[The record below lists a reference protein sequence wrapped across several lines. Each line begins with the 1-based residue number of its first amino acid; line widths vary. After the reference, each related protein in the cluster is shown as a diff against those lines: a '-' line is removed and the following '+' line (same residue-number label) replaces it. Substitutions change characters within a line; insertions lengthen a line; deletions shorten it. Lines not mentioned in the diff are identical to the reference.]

1 MGAGTSVQESA
12 GPSPPDSPG
21 QEEEEMVKS
30 QREASEQRPAEG
42 VDGGKSVQN
51 NGQISGM
58 QGESEVQEAPDKKSE
73 QLNGIQEEVPSR
85 EVGQGD
91 PAVVS
96 EGEEME
102 EMELNQEEVPIKSE
116 SGEPINAQEGG
127 DLQEDTGEQAEDV
140 QAAEIGF
147 KKVFK
152 FVGLKFTMKKEKPVK
167 SEPVQL
173 LTVTREENGRAGET
187 GGESQ
192 QAVDGGTEANG
203 SPIDEAEGSPP
214 EILSPEI
221 VEEKVVQEE
230 TKPPDAEEPPA
241 AVETSGNAAET
252 PAVDSPLKRFFK
264 QGFFSGLRRKQ
275 SFKKAKDEPLIIGEK
290 TEANGEQAVAAE
302 AGGSGETERG
312 PEAQPSTSQ
321 EAAEVLAVPAPE
333 ENRGG
338 EEEFEDLTSELACVR
353 VASEPPTMAESKTSE
368 TNEVG
373 VPTEN
378 LVATDTGTGQVISSI
393 GKSTEGAVI
402 AESAAPKAATE
413 LQAQHEEM
421 AQEKPS
427 EPIAAESELLSS
439 QSSKQQDSPLRKLF
453 TSSSIKKLSGKKA
466 KGKKG
471 EARARDTDDETKLQ
485 SSTESEG
492 SPDGQKPDSPPTFLE
507 ETGEGIAAETTE
519 SGLLH
524 AEQEDANGG
533 ADGER
538 RKEPITAW
546 ASFKKLVTPRKR
558 PKGPSESD
566 RDDEQNDKVKSA
578 TISSAES
585 TGSEKQEE
593 PKSNGEEQK
602 LERSVE
608 DPKKKADAPVT
619 WEALICV
626 GSSKKRT
633 RKLSES
639 ELQKSNEEAQ
649 SPEGNGQAQDSTEEA
664 KVSSPQATDQEQGEA
679 SPECVESPVEGEAP
693 EGAIST
699 WESFKRLVTSRRK
712 SKSKLE
718 ERVEES
724 VPCPE
729 AALPEAEAAKD
740 ESWVSLKKLIPGR
753 KKKRSDAKPEQL
765 QGESVGKEAAWAEFG
780 GSKSEDESETPAVV
794 PLTEYAAVD
803 DEREHEE
810 RLRAGLEAVQKV
822 DGVIT
827 TSDAAQTGE
836 LGGEPTVAGEHG
848 SLEGIKSSVDE
859 RSPSWISVVS
869 DVIKEVVEDQVAE
882 EAPEAKKQTE
892 DGHKPMSVEEAGDI
906 APDEVAE
913 EAQVVLAKGAA
924 AVDHPADESFT
935 EEMVS
940 AVSQLTET
948 PVTTAEGTPV
958 QEDEAVVSR
967 QTQEVLEEAAE
978 KVKLVGSCYQTACK
992 ASTQGAES
1000 EPEIPTGKIP
1010 CEQEPLAA
1018 QTLAAE
1024 CAQKAAEQISGP
1036 AMTGAPAPGD
1046 VRDGPG
1052 EVIVPVVQQGT
1063 EAESSAPAAVVQEV
1077 ETLAAQAA
1085 ARPVAEVEEMLSVIH
1100 TNAVT
1105 HESTTTTTM
1114 SKGVAV
1120 RTEIVEIVL
1129 VQTSGTGH
1137 GVDVEEPEVA
1147 GVQSVTT
1154 DVSPPQ
1160 VEKTGAEQV
1169 VESGETEVIPDPV
1182 TRDEEAATEQVG
1194 DVTPGDAEQEGIGK
1208 VEVVENAPEMGAE
1221 KILGEGSEDAGVQEV
1236 QQVQEQSAEA
1246 PAKVEEGVIE
1256 TVFVEETR
1264 QIVEPVD
1271 MRAVEISEEH
1281 IEVTPSS
1288 VTGVLHGEETNQIT
1302 AVEGSETKSCAEPL
1316 ETISA
1321 VGVTERVCG
1330 EETTELAPVGVTEA
1344 LLGEEPI
1351 VNAPAVGVT
1360 EVRSNEETTELT
1372 PVGVAEAQLGEE
1384 PIEITPAI
1392 GVTDVMFTEVNKTS
1406 PDEAAEG
1413 VCSEETTEITLVGVT
1428 EMIVGDEL
1436 ADISQRVT
1444 QVGYSEETSEIT
1456 TAVVSEALPCE
1467 EPVKIFPAVRMMEAV
1482 CSEKP
1487 IELPPVGATKIVSG
1501 EEPAEITQVSAAE
1514 VLSEK
1519 TIKVTSADPS
1529 EVLDGEEKMDIA
1541 PVGVTKVCAEETTE
1555 VTPVVGVDVACSE
1568 MAQSAPVEVS
1578 VEQRKSDL
1586 EEGGEDKASQEGASE
1601 RNEEEVQQVIISE
1614 VVQEQF
1620 VAVEILQQTVEVQQ
1634 DQRVVAEKLETRM
1647 EEAVCEGLAEEQRAQ
1662 EPPADVMGSAP
1673 QILLPT
1679 SIEGPCKETNKS
1691 AIIKVASVDV
1701 TSETVC
1707 DVLEGV
1713 KSVQPKV
1720 EETLLPSEEMD
1731 TGLVEVS
1738 RVCCETPP
1746 REKPEELLVEM
1757 ATTETA
1763 TKQVETEVTSEPL
1776 NMINGGESRSP
1787 EQATGGV
1794 ESKLPSQGKDK
1805 PAQGEL
1811 QSPEKM
1817 QFTADDLIQSD
1828 MLSVIVPN
1836 VQNMAA
1842 SILLKNTESSVKPQT
1857 KVEYSHATV
1866 KLITETICPTV
1877 ESAPKVTLHAAI
1889 TDECR
1894 LIQNE
1899 TVTAMED
1906 LPIDNS
1912 SESCEETFMVTALS
1926 VKEGVIT
1933 ETLTTTAA
1941 EIPEQCV
1948 VDRGVLLSE
1957 DVNQTSIA
1965 VTAAVLVESAIEM
1978 ASGYVSGSAD
1988 GSEMGSTLDGQM
2000 VKSFVKEQL
2009 EHQPADCKIKENVA
2023 QISECLEAQNEGE
2036 ASQALATEQLN
2047 MQTAQAFSQDALVVQ
2062 MQGQESTKKK
2072 EDLPGPQKDLAI
2084 EGTCEVVDHILQT
2097 SGSKGIEGEG
2107 KVVMQSV
2114 EVVSETTVRGDQ
2126 VPIETETLISVQTK
2140 QAKELSDGTSDNISV
2155 SIDVIKPES
2164 CFSLE
2169 EHERIFH
2176 ATEVVERIKL
2186 ETTQQIAEEQTLLN
2200 ENLAA
2205 IEVETMVLIEGKE
2218 TGQNQTPGTN
2228 EKKTQEVE
2236 AKPAASEFVKDAAE
2250 KTPS

>member
-1 MGAGTSVQESA
+1 MPGALAAT
-12 GPSPPDSPG
+12 
-21 QEEEEMVKS
+21 
-30 QREASEQRPAEG
+30 
-42 VDGGKSVQN
+42 
-51 NGQISGM
+51 
-58 QGESEVQEAPDKKSE
+58 
-73 QLNGIQEEVPSR
+73 
-85 EVGQGD
+85 VGQGD

-167 SEPVQL
+167 PEPVQL
-173 LTVTREENGRAGET
+173 LTVTREENSGAGET

-230 TKPPDAEEPPA
+230 TKAPDAEEPPA

-302 AGGSGETERG
+302 AGGSGETERA

-338 EEEFEDLTSELACVR
+338 EEEFEDLTSELACVG

-368 TNEVG
+368 TKEVG

-378 LVATDTGTGQVISSI
+378 LVAMDTGTGQVISSI
-393 GKSTEGAVI
+393 GKSTEEAVI
-402 AESAAPKAATE
+402 AESAASKAATE

-439 QSSKQQDSPLRKLF
+439 QSSKQQDSPLKKLF

-507 ETGEGIAAETTE
+507 ETGKGIAAETME
-519 SGLLH
+519 SDLLH

-566 RDDEQNDKVKSA
+566 REDEQNDKVKSA
-578 TISSAES
+578 TMSSAES

-649 SPEGNGQAQDSTEEA
+649 SPEGNGQAQDSAEEA
-664 KVSSPQATDQEQGEA
+664 KVGSPQATDQEQGTA

-712 SKSKLE
+712 SRSKLE

-794 PLTEYAAVD
+794 PLTEYDAVD
-803 DEREHEE
+803 DEKEHEE

-827 TSDAAQTGE
+827 SDAAQTGE
-836 LGGEPTVAGEHG
+836 LGGEPTVTGEHG

-859 RSPSWISVVS
+859 RSPSWISAVVS
-869 DVIKEVVEDQVAE
+869 DVIEVVEDQVAE

-892 DGHKPMSVEEAGDI
+892 DGHKPMLVEEAGNVE
-906 APDEVAE
+906 PDEVAE
-913 EAQVVLAKGAA
+913 EAQAVLAKGAA

-992 ASTQGAES
+992 AGTQGAES
-1000 EPEIPTGKIP
+1000 ETEIPTGKIP

-1024 CAQKAAEQISGP
+1024 CAQKAAEQISGT
-1036 AMTGAPAPGD
+1036 AVTGAPAPGD

-1063 EAESSAPAAVVQEV
+1063 EAESSVPAAVVQEV

-1085 ARPVAEVEEMLSVIH
+1085 ARPVAEVQEMLSVTH
-1100 TNAVT
+1100 TSAVT

-1120 RTEIVEIVL
+1120 RTEIVEIVQ

-1137 GVDVEEPEVA
+1137 GVDIEEPEVA
-1147 GVQSVTT
+1147 GVQSVKATEEGDQTEHQTT

-1271 MRAVEISEEH
+1271 MSAVEISEEH
-1281 IEVTPSS
+1281 IEVTPAS
-1288 VTGVLHGEETNQIT
+1288 VTEVLHGEETNQIT

-1360 EVRSNEETTELT
+1360 EVRSNEETTELAPVGVAEAQLGEEPIEIAPAVGVTEARSNEETTELT

-1467 EPVKIFPAVRMMEAV
+1467 EPVKIFPAVRMTEAV

-1541 PVGVTKVCAEETTE
+1541 PVGVTKVCAEETIE
-1555 VTPVVGVDVACSE
+1555 VTPVVGVDVARSE
-1568 MAQSAPVEVS
+1568 MAQPAPVEVR
-1578 VEQRKSDL
+1578 VEQRKSDH
-1586 EEGGEDKASQEGASE
+1586 EKGGEDKASQEGASE
-1601 RNEEEVQQVIISE
+1601 RIEEEVQQVIISE

-1634 DQRVVAEKLETRM
+1634 HQRVAAEKLETRM
-1647 EEAVCEGLAEEQRAQ
+1647 EEAICEELAEEQRAQ

-1776 NMINGGESRSP
+1776 NTINRGESRSP
-1787 EQATGGV
+1787 GQATGGV
-1794 ESKLPSQGKDK
+1794 ESKLPSQGKYK
-1805 PAQGEL
+1805 PPQGEL

-1817 QFTADDLIQSD
+1817 QFTADDLVQSD
-1828 MLSVIVPN
+1828 MVSVTVPN

-1842 SILLKNTESSVKPQT
+1842 SVKPQT

-1866 KLITETICPTV
+1866 KLVTETICPTV

-1912 SESCEETFMVTALS
+1912 SESCEETFLVTALS

-1948 VDRGVLLSE
+1948 VDGGVLPSE
-1957 DVNQTSIA
+1957 DINQTSIA

-1978 ASGYVSGSAD
+1978 ASGYMSGSAD

-2023 QISECLEAQNEGE
+2023 QISECLEAQNEGD

-2062 MQGQESTKKK
+2062 MQGQESTKKE

-2084 EGTCEVVDHILQT
+2084 EGTCEVVDHVLQT
-2097 SGSKGIEGEG
+2097 SGSKGIEGER

-2126 VPIETETLISVQTK
+2126 VPIETETLTSVQTK

-2155 SIDVIKPES
+2155 STDVIKAES
-2164 CFSLE
+2164 CSSLE

-2218 TGQNQTPGTN
+2218 TGQNQMPGTN